1 MRLEKHTGFVVY
13 GFPLGEADQIVS
25 CFTSEGNLV
34 KFIAKGSRKIKSR
47 FAASVQLF
55 NLAEF
60 VLYKSKGLPY
70 LRQAAIID
78 SFAPVRRDWQKSGAA
93 FAVAELCRLL
103 IGEEAGEQ
111 AVFRHV
117 LAYMLHL
124 RDRDYVPLTFDA
136 FRWQLAA
143 ALGYGMQ
150 TECCAICRQAARS
163 GCMDWSQ
170 GGLVCPRCRSRTG
183 GVGVDV
189 RHLALL
195 RTLSRCSFAE
205 SDKLVV
211 NGNLQR
217 HCARLVDDLIFWLT
231 EGKTKAQAFRKLFE
245 ELRCRSE

>member
-103 IGEEAGEQ
+103 IGRRRANRQ
-111 AVFRHV
+111 FSDMCWHTCSTF
-117 LAYMLHL
+117 
-124 RDRDYVPLTFDA
+124 DRDYVPLTLMPFA
-136 FRWQLAA
+136 GSWRQRWVTACRPNAVRFAGRPRAA
-143 ALGYGMQ
+143 AAWIEPG
-150 TECCAICRQAARS
+150 AWSARVAVPA
-163 GCMDWSQ
+163 Q
-170 GGLVCPRCRSRTG
+170 
-183 GVGVDV
+183 VG
-189 RHLALL
+189 LALM
-195 RTLSRCSFAE
+195 SVIWPCSAP
-205 SDKLVV
+205 
-211 NGNLQR
+211 
-217 HCARLVDDLIFWLT
+217 
-231 EGKTKAQAFRKLFE
+231 
-245 ELRCRSE
+245 